1 MPERATLVPAR
12 RRASLSLTSLIDVIF
27 LLLLFFMLSST
38 FSRQGEV
45 ELTAAGGGAGASGVR
60 PVFVQLG
67 PEDLTLNAVPVA
79 LDGLAPALAALTE
92 AEDAL
97 VLVAL
102 RPEVT
107 AQRLID
113 LLGVLRVTSYRVQ
126 VLT

>member
-12 RRASLSLTSLIDVIF
+12 RRATLSLTALIDVIF

-67 PEDLTLNAVPVA
+67 PEDLTLNAAPVA
-79 LDGLAPALAALTE
+79 LDGLAPALAALAE
-92 AEDAL
+92 DEDAL

-113 LLGVLRVTSYRVQ
+113 LLGVLRATSYRVQ

>member
-1 MPERATLVPAR
+1 M
-12 RRASLSLTSLIDVIF
+12 TSLIDVIF
-27 LLLLFFMLSST
+27 LLLLFFMLTST

-45 ELTAAGGGAGASGVR
+45 ELAAAGGGAGATEAR

-67 PEDLTLNAVPVA
+67 PDDLTLNAASIALEDLVA
-79 LDGLAPALAALTE
+79 ALAAL
-92 AEDAL
+92 AEDEAL

-113 LLGVLRVTSYRVQ
+113 LLGALRTTAYRVQ
-126 VLT
+126 VLS